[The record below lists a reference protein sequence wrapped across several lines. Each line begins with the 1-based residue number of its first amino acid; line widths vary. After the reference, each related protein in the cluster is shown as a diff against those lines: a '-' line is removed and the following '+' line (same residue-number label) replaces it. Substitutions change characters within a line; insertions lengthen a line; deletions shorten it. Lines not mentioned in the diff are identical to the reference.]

1 MKYEDGKL
9 FIRWQDIDYFCLEI
23 AHAAREKNIEE
34 VVGISRGGL
43 IPGVIISHLLEVPF
57 SSFVWET
64 RDGERKDVSKV
75 FHYNDPK
82 YLIVD
87 DIVDSGKT
95 ILDIMSL
102 APEAS
107 TAVLFNKREDIVLD
121 IVGQNLYNVSEW
133 CVFPWE
139 KE

>member
-9 FIRWQDIDYFCLEI
+9 FIKWQDIDYFCLEI
-23 AHAAREKNIEE
+23 AHAAKNKNIEE

-43 IPGVIISHLLEVPF
+43 IPGVIISHLLGVPF
-57 SSFVWET
+57 SSFIWET

-75 FHYNDPK
+75 YHYNDPK

-87 DIVDSGKT
+87 DMVDSGRT
-95 ILDIMSL
+95 MLDIMSL
-102 APEAS
+102 APEAT
-107 TAVLFNKREDIVLD
+107 TAVLFNKKEDIVLD
-121 IVGQNLYNVSEW
+121 IVGQDLYNASEW